1 MPTTRDYYEI
11 LGVSRDATDEE
22 IKRAYRRL
30 AMKHHPDRNPGDPQ
44 AEARFKEAA
53 EAYEALSDPQKRR
66 LYDQYGHEGLR
77 SAGGP
82 ATHDFSRMRV
92 DDIFSMFEEIFGGMG
107 GQGRA
112 RQARGY
118 DLETEVVIDLAEAL
132 TGVEREVR
140 FTRLE
145 VCSSCRGT
153 GVAGGG
159 QPEACSLCRGQGRV
173 MQTGFGGMFRIAT
186 TCPQCKGRGS
196 VVRNPCAACRGSG
209 RAPVQRTL
217 VVKIPAGVASG
228 QAVRIRGEGEP
239 PPREAAPDGAGQRGD
254 LHVVVRVREHPLFR
268 REGARLFLE
277 MPISFTQAALGA
289 EVEVPT
295 LDGGAA
301 TLRIPRGAQ
310 HGQTF
315 QLKGLGMPDLRTGER
330 GDMVVRIAV
339 EIPRRL
345 SDRQEELL
353 REFARTEDV
362 EVMPRSQG
370 FLSRIREMLEGMG
383 VAGDRKHAERRSD
396 AEPSERTGAEDHG
409 P

>member
-30 AMKHHPDRNPGDPQ
+30 AMKHHPDRNPGDPE

-107 GQGRA
+107 GAARP

-159 QPEACSLCRGQGRV
+159 QPEPCSLCRGQGRV

-196 VVRNPCAACRGSG
+196 VVRTPCPTCRGRG
-209 RAPVQRTL
+209 RAPAQRTL

-239 PPREAAPDGAGQRGD
+239 PPRDVSPDGSGQRGD
-254 LHVVVRVREHPLFR
+254 LHVVVRVREHPLFHR
-268 REGARLFLE
+268 DGSTLHLE

-289 EVEVPT
+289 DVEVPT
-295 LDGGAA
+295 LEG
-301 TLRIPRGAQ
+301 TRVPLRIPRGTQ

-315 QLKGLGMPDLRTGER
+315 ELKGLGMPDVRSGVR
-330 GDMVVRIAV
+330 GDMVVRVAV

-345 SDRQEELL
+345 SDRQESLL
-353 REFARTEDV
+353 REFAQTEDV
-362 EVMPRSQG
+362 DVMPRSQG
-370 FLSRIREMLEGMG
+370 FWSKIREMLEGMG
-383 VAGDRKHAERRSD
+383 VAGDRRAAERRS
-396 AEPSERTGAEDHG
+396 GAGSDEEQ
-409 P
+409 